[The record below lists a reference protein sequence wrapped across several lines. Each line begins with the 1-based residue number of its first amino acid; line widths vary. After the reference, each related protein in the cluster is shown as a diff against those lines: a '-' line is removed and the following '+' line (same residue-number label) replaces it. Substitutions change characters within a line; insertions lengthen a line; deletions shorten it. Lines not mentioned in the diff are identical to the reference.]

1 MTVYPILTNR
11 LISVWTSEPIFGPP
25 DSWVS
30 TKLPDPDLAQSRT
43 HMLPLVFSDL
53 KSPPIC
59 CSTRKAKKRGG
70 FGGKN
75 GDSCLAH
82 ATSIKGNLL
91 LRPTSDR

>member
-1 MTVYPILTNR
+1 MTAYPIITNR
-11 LISVWTSEPIFGPP
+11 LIFVWTSEPIVGPP

-59 CSTRKAKKRGG
+59 CSTRKAKKKGWIWGKERGLV
-70 FGGKN
+70 FGPCYVYKRQFIIA
-75 GDSCLAH
+75 AH
-82 ATSIKGNLL
+82 Q
-91 LRPTSDR
+91 